1 MRDTVRVKVAV
12 MFITDNNIPLLYI
25 SNSDFINIF
34 LQPLFGFK
42 YSYSHPN
49 IYDIMLLNTTNMVR
63 VCVYFCS
70 D

>member
-34 LQPLFGFK
+34 LQP
-42 YSYSHPN
+42 
-49 IYDIMLLNTTNMVR
+49 
-63 VCVYFCS
+63 
-70 D
+70 